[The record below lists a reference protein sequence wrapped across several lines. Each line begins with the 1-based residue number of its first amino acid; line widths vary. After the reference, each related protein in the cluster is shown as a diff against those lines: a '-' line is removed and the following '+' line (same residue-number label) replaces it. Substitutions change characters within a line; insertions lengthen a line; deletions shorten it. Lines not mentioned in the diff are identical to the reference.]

1 MYVQYVWNKKKPF
14 GSSATAK
21 ISLEI
26 LKALGREKKT
36 GYDTQKLT
44 SLQQPNEMK
53 LPECSCVRACVRVS
67 SGVCVCVCERVGLFS
82 CAYQNCRVSGMQLG
96 IQISTTI
103 THVHI

>member
-1 MYVQYVWNKKKPF
+1 VYGKKTF
-14 GSSATAK
+14 SSSATAK

-67 SGVCVCVCERVGLFS
+67 IGVLACVGVCVRARE
-82 CAYQNCRVSGMQLG
+82 
-96 IQISTTI
+96 
-103 THVHI
+103 